1 MVPWGIFVLILMA
14 PVLLKLKI
22 PRIFIS
28 MKELL
33 STILLTFAVVFSYA
47 QAPMDGGV

>member
-1 MVPWGIFVLILMA
+1 MA

-47 QAPMDGGV
+47 QADGRRSMEGQNWQTH